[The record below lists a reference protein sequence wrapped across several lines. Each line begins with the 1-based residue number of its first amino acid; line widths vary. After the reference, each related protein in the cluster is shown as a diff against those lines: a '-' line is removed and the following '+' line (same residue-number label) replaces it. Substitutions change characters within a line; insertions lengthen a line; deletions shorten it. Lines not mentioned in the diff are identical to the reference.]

1 MCIPI
6 VLSDGREDS
15 VSKEE
20 LQFLLEVHQ
29 VARFKR
35 ADGWVSVGQDEMR
48 IDHAPYHGKDDRTHE
63 EFSTDQDEVFSLD
76 A

>member
-29 VARFKR
+29 VVRFKR

-48 IDHAPYHGKDDRTHE
+48 IDNAPYHGVDCRTHGD
-63 EFSTDQDEVFSLD
+63 FSTDQDEVFSLD

>member
-6 VLSDGREDS
+6 VLSGGREDS
-15 VSKEE
+15 VSKKE

-29 VARFKR
+29 VVRFKR

-48 IDHAPYHGKDDRTHE
+48 IGNAPYQGLDCRTHE